1 MGYGMKYTKG
11 GFPFKASPTKQKVD
25 KPQQGP
31 QQKSNMGL
39 LPGEKKGT
47 SVYKGD
53 KKFDRNAKAYKFP
66 TTQNKAERIN
76 DYEDRAEFAGSNDG
90 NKQLASDLQRE
101 ADIINDRKE
110 GALPFKPKGMTGS
123 TKQQKKNKRAKFS
136 SDVKSFATGK
146 KKALELKQGEHNSKE
161 FQAKVEKNIELRDE
175 GRTLPQYTRKKR

>member
-1 MGYGMKYTKG
+1 MY
-11 GFPFKASPTKQKVD
+11 FR
-25 KPQQGP
+25 
-31 QQKSNMGL
+31 L
-39 LPGEKKGT
+39 
-47 SVYKGD
+47 
-53 KKFDRNAKAYKFP
+53 
-66 TTQNKAERIN
+66 RIN

-110 GALPFKPKGMTGS
+110 GALPFKPKGMTGL
-123 TKQQKKNKRAKFS
+123 TKQQKKNKRDKFS

-161 FQAKVEKNIELRDE
+161 FQAKVEKDIELRDE